1 MAQFTRYEVLTEIY
15 KSSMIP
21 LFYNDDI
28 EISKKIVQACYQGGA
43 RLLEFTHRGD
53 FAHEVFRELI
63 SFANYSLPGMILG
76 VGSISDAASASYY
89 LMNGANFIVT
99 PVYREDIAI
108 LCNRRKILWSPG
120 CGSLTE
126 ITKAEEM
133 GADLVKLF
141 PGNIYGP
148 EFVKAVKGPQPWT
161 HIMPTGGVTTEET
174 NLKSWFDAGV
184 SCVGLGSK
192 LITKEIIDNQAYE
205 ELTKRVEKTLQLIQ
219 RLKPNK

>member
-63 SFANYSLPGMILG
+63 SFANHSLPGMILG
-76 VGSISDAASASYY
+76 VGSVSDAASASYY
-89 LMNGANFIVT
+89 LMNGANFIIT

-108 LCNRRKILWSPG
+108 LCNRRKVLWSPG

-126 ITKAEEM
+126 IAKAEEM

-161 HIMPTGGVTTEET
+161 HIMPTGGVTTEKT

-205 ELTKRVEKTLQLIQ
+205 ELAKRVEKTLQLIQ
-219 RLKPNK
+219 RLKHNK